1 MDQAPPSAAP
11 WARRAAPGLFA
22 LLALATGTA
31 LAAPPPLY
39 HIEVID
45 KGKAI
50 RPKTGQA
57 ISNNGIVAG
66 IGANFDGGVEAAY
79 VRSNGKTRKLDTQGS
94 QWSGAYGVNSL
105 GVTVGYNE
113 FQATMWDAN
122 GVATNLSA
130 LMPCDVYRSFA
141 YSVNDAGATVGTFS
155 CKANTGDGG
164 SFIFYDGSLSKLPDF
179 GNGHTVAVG
188 INKFGQVVGSSEYPP
203 QDGKRQMHAFSW
215 HNGVMTDIGT
225 LPGDVESEATAV
237 NDLGQIIGRSN
248 APNGDAESFVYVK
261 GTMYPLPRCGGNRVI
276 TEAINNKGQ
285 IVGSYLLKRYEAALI
300 QDGRCY
306 QLNALLDDSGKDWW
320 QLRAYDINDDGVIVG
335 TGNFDNKWRGFIAT
349 PVKR

>member
-1 MDQAPPSAAP
+1 MLARLPSRLATPARLAAT
-11 WARRAAPGLFA
+11 
-22 LLALATGTA
+22 ALAACAAATA
-31 LAAPPPLY
+31 FAAPPPLY
-39 HIEVID
+39 HIEIID

-50 RPKTGQA
+50 RPTTGQA
-57 ISNNGIVAG
+57 ISNRGIVAG
-66 IGANFDGGVEAAY
+66 TGANFDDGVEAAF
-79 VRSNGKTRKLDTQGS
+79 VRNGKTRKLDTQGT
-94 QWSGAYGVNSL
+94 QWGGAYGVNNL

-141 YSVNDAGATVGTFS
+141 YSINDAGATVGTFS
-155 CKANTGDGG
+155 CRPNTGEGG
-164 SFIFYDGSLSKLPDF
+164 SFIFYNGSLSKLPDF

-203 QDGKRQMHAFSW
+203 DNGQRRMHAFSW

-225 LPGDVESEATAV
+225 LPGDAESEATAV

-248 APNGDAESFVYVK
+248 APDGGSESFVYVK
-261 GTMYPLPRCGGNRVI
+261 GAMYPLPRCAGNRVI

-306 QLNALLDDSGKDWW
+306 PLNALLDDSGKDWW
-320 QLRAYDINDDGVIVG
+320 ELRAYDINDDGVIVG

>member
-1 MDQAPPSAAP
+1 MRRWTCPLASAAM
-11 WARRAAPGLFA
+11 AAIA
-22 LLALATGTA
+22 TLAASAA

-39 HIEVID
+39 HIEIID

-50 RPKTGQA
+50 RPMTGYA
-57 ISNNGIVAG
+57 ITNNGIVAG
-66 IGANFDGGVEAAY
+66 MGANFDEGAQAGF
-79 VRSNGKTRKLDTQGS
+79 VRRDGKTRRLDPQGARFGS
-94 QWSGAYGVNSL
+94 AYGLNSE
-105 GVTVGYNE
+105 GVAVGYNDDY
-113 FQATMWDAN
+113 AMLWDRK
-122 GVATNLSA
+122 GVPTNLGA
-130 LMPCDVYRSFA
+130 LIACDTHRLSRA
-141 YSVNDAGATVGTFS
+141 TAINEAGAAVGIFECDNAS
-155 CKANTGDGG
+155 GHESGA
-164 SFIFYDGSLSKLPDF
+164 FIFHNGATAKLPHF
-179 GNGHTVAVG
+179 GNEHTFASG

-215 HNGVMTDIGT
+215 HNDVMTDIGT
-225 LPGDVESEATAV
+225 LPGDAESEATAV

-248 APNGDAESFVYVK
+248 APDGSPESFVYVK
-261 GTMYPLPRCGGNRVI
+261 STMYPLPRCAGNRVI

-306 QLNALLDDSGKDWW
+306 TLNSLLDDSGKDWW
-320 QLRAYDINDDGVIVG
+320 ELRAYDINDDGVIVG

>member
-1 MDQAPPSAAP
+1 MRRWTYPLVPAAM
-11 WARRAAPGLFA
+11 AAIAAMASFG
-22 LLALATGTA
+22 A

-39 HIEVID
+39 HIEIID

-50 RPKTGQA
+50 RPTTGYQIA
-57 ISNNGIVAG
+57 NNGIIAG
-66 IGANFDGGVEAAY
+66 TGANFDDGVEAAF

-94 QWSGAYGVNSL
+94 QWGGAYGVNSL

-113 FQATMWDAN
+113 FQAMLWDAN
-122 GVATNLSA
+122 GVPTSLSA
-130 LMPCDVYRSFA
+130 LIACDRVVRSYA
-141 YSVNDAGATVGTFS
+141 YSINDAGATVGTFS
-155 CKANTGDGG
+155 CDNSAGWEYG
-164 SFIFYDGSLSKLPDF
+164 SFIFYNGSLSKLPDF

-188 INKFGQVVGSSEYPP
+188 INKFGQVVGSSEYLPDNG
-203 QDGKRQMHAFSW
+203 QRRMHAFSW
-215 HNGVMTDIGT
+215 HNSVMTDIGT

-248 APNGDAESFVYVK
+248 APDGTPESFVYAK
-261 GTMYPLPRCGGNRVI
+261 GAMHPLPRCAGNRVI

-306 QLNALLDDSGKDWW
+306 PLNALLDDSGKDWW
-320 QLRAYDINDDGVIVG
+320 ELRAYDINDDGVIVG